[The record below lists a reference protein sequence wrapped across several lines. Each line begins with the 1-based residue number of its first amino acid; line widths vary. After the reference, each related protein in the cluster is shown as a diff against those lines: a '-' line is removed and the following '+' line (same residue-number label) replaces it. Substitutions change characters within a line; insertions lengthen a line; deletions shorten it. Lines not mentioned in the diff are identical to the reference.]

1 MTGVAGSQKKREQTV
16 ESASWPLSHCE
27 ALKEYVSRGLS
38 YADAAEAVNA
48 RFGTAY
54 SRSAALGRV
63 RRMRLAE
70 PEPPKSPSLLGE
82 AQLRRLRERVDRN
95 VRLVDRKA
103 RSRSVDQLSV
113 VLRDKLKS
121 VPGITVTHVGLRDSV
136 GGNKPIEFSLQGTD
150 FKELERLTQRV
161 MDAIRP
167 IPGLV
172 DLDSSQKPDK
182 PTVSV
187 VVRRDAASDLG
198 LGVAPIAAALRTLV
212 AGTTVG
218 NWRAP
223 DDQTYDV
230 NVRLAPEVRNSP
242 GRDSSA

>member
-1 MTGVAGSQKKREQTV
+1 MV
-16 ESASWPLSHCE
+16 P
-27 ALKEYVSRGLS
+27 
-38 YADAAEAVNA
+38 
-48 RFGTAY
+48 
-54 SRSAALGRV
+54 
-63 RRMRLAE
+63 
-70 PEPPKSPSLLGE
+70 LLGTEFVPKADYSETAINFYTPVGSSLEVTE
-82 AQLRRLRERVDRN
+82 ARARQVEAMLREMPE
-95 VRLVDRKA
+95 VRYTLATINTGDAQGKIYASDLRALVDRKA
-103 RSRSVDQLSV
+103 RSRSVDQMSA
-113 VLRDKLKS
+113 VLRERLRA

-136 GGNKPIEFSLQGTD
+136 GGNKPSSSRCRAPTC
-150 FKELERLTQRV
+150 KELERLTQRV
-161 MDAIRP
+161 TENDPRP

-187 VVRRDAASDLG
+187 VMRRDAASDLG

-242 GRDSSA
+242 ADLARLPF